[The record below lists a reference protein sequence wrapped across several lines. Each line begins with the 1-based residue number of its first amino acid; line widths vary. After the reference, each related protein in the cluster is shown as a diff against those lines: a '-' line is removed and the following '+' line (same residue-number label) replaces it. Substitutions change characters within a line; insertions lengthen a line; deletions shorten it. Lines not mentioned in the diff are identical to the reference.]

1 MNLPVQKWRSAFTAL
16 SSKRILMRIF
26 SRNVMGWQN
35 LEKNNPKSKYK
46 VSKISQP
53 NFGQALE

>member
-1 MNLPVQKWRSAFTAL
+1 
-16 SSKRILMRIF
+16 MRIF

-53 NFGQALE
+53 NLGQALE

>member
-1 MNLPVQKWRSAFTAL
+1 
-16 SSKRILMRIF
+16 MRIF

-53 NFGQALE
+53 NFYSLHTRFNERVMSTAGQKFDAF